1 MNHFIFILSLTFF
14 QDLPLKPKE
23 EFEVKLDY
31 EFKQRPVA
39 DRNTVHLGTPPGTDI
54 HGGAGVLPYLV
65 LNIRLLYL
73 AEERMRMQV
82 STNLNARMMSKKVD
96 INDVVS
102 LDLGFTDDMVDRV
115 SAYEYTVTFLDSRR
129 EPVDKILI
137 SVEEDGSFFVNGEK
151 RGKF

>member
-1 MNHFIFILSLTFF
+1 MKCSIFILAFTFF

-23 EFEVKLDY
+23 EFEVKLEY

-39 DRNTVHLGTPPGTDI
+39 DRNTVHLGTPTGSSEI
-54 HGGAGVLPYLV
+54 GGAGVLPYLV
-65 LNIRLLYL
+65 LNIRLLFL
-73 AEERMRMQV
+73 VEERMRMQV
-82 STNLNARMMSKKVD
+82 RTNLNARTMSKRVD
-96 INDVVS
+96 VNDVVS
-102 LDLGFTDDMVDRV
+102 LDLGFTEDMVDRV
-115 SAYEYTVTFLDSRR
+115 TAHEYTVTFLDSER